1 MDLCSR
7 SRNIFGSYLSTFI
20 SIIEIHCIL
29 ATSLHTYQK
38 KQATKLTA
46 TFGLPTATTKDAV
59 CYLPQKLKAFFN
71 RKAHAY
77 TVVHGMSQLIS

>member
-38 KQATKLTA
+38 NPAIKLAA
-46 TFGLPTATTKDAV
+46 TFGLPTATKDAV